1 MWTWQSAGDLALN
14 AVEQFALEFLHLA
27 AAQAGH
33 VHVVALGTPFV
44 EMPFAFDMQ
53 QVQLVHQPLL
63 LQKSERSI
71 YGHAIDLGIDAHGLA
86 QNLRGVEPLAG
97 RLDDLQNDAALTRQ
111 ADAAAEQPRRLER
124 PVLRYEEM
132 A

>member
-1 MWTWQSAGDLALN
+1 MVALRTSLVEVALALD
-14 AVEQFALEFLHLA
+14 VR
-27 AAQAGH
+27 
-33 VHVVALGTPFV
+33 
-44 EMPFAFDMQ
+44 
-53 QVQLVHQPLL
+53 QVKLVHQPLP

-86 QNLRGVEPLAG
+86 QNLRGVELLAG